1 MRRSSDHSGYSL
13 PQPIFTDCL
22 NFVDYSKL
30 SMINT
35 LDFSHIRFVPA
46 TVSFLEMHAAPANSI
61 LIKPETTFTRLE
73 KPVSVAEYREY
84 YYGVGKEWHWLDR
97 MVMPDQEL
105 FEKINAANT
114 EIWVMKI
121 NDVPAGFAEF
131 VCENDF
137 TEIQYFG
144 LLPDFVG
151 KGYGSYFLAWVIEK
165 AWSYHPTWI
174 QLNTCTLDHPNALA
188 VYQKAGFVKVRT
200 EVQQRSVYEFKGSRV

>member
-1 MRRSSDHSGYSL
+1 MKPAFDL
-13 PQPIFTDCL
+13 PAITM
-22 NFVDYSKL
+22 K
-30 SMINT
+30 
-35 LDFSHIRFVPA
+35 PA
-46 TVSFLEMHAAPANSI
+46 TVFFLEMREPPI
-61 LIKPETTFTRLE
+61 TKLVIRPETHFRLLT
-73 KPVSVAEYREY
+73 KPVSIEEYRYY
-84 YYGVGKEWHWLDR
+84 YYGVGKNWHWLDR

-114 EIWVMKI
+114 EIWLMKI

-144 LLPDFVG
+144 LLPDFIG

-165 AWSYHPTWI
+165 AWSYQPKWI

-200 EVQQRSVYEFKGSRV
+200 EVQQRRVVESKGSKV

>member
-1 MRRSSDHSGYSL
+1 MKKAFDTSA
-13 PQPIFTDCL
+13 ITM
-22 NFVDYSKL
+22 K
-30 SMINT
+30 
-35 LDFSHIRFVPA
+35 PA
-46 TVSFLEMHAAPANSI
+46 TVSYMEMRVPPPVK
-61 LIKPETTFTRLE
+61 LIIRPETDFRLLAR
-73 KPVSVAEYREY
+73 PVSVEQYRQY

-97 MVMPDQEL
+97 MVMPDEEL

-114 EIWVMKI
+114 EIWIISIDKA
-121 NDVPAGFAEF
+121 DAGFAEF
-131 VCENDF
+131 VKEESF

-165 AWSYHPTWI
+165 AWSYQPTWI

-200 EVQQRSVYEFKGSRV
+200 EVQQRRVYEFKGLRV